1 MPNLS
6 LVREL
11 VQAFEAIPVIDAHE
25 HLPPERVRVENTVDV
40 FTLFKHYTILDQVTS
55 GLSKEDQDRLWDT
68 DLSLESRWE
77 IFEPV
82 LENIRYGSYAR
93 PAFIAAKEF
102 YGFDDINAETIHPIS
117 EAMAEQNTE
126 GIYTRVLAEKCNIK
140 AALTQQGRTDY
151 DLDLMVPLMPVDH
164 FAGVNSWGGIAHRA
178 SELGESVRSLDDYLE
193 VIRKDLRKW
202 KGERV
207 PGLKMASREYG
218 RPSRA
223 EADATFK
230 GLRGVRATP
239 LPDMNPLK
247 DFLLESILNMA
258 AEEGLV
264 VAVHT
269 GMWGDFR
276 TLDIHHM
283 IPIVQR
289 HPETKFDVYHA
300 GMPRVREAGVF
311 GKNFANCWM
320 NLCWCHIV
328 SPMMTRSLMNEWID
342 LMPINKILGFGGDY
356 CEPVEKTYG
365 HLVMA
370 RENIAHVLAGRI
382 DEGLMDCDDAM
393 LIARKWFYENPK
405 GLYGLD
411 V

>member
-151 DLDLMVPLMPVDH
+151 DLDLMVPLPGPDDTTINPCEL
-164 FAGVNSWGGIAHRA
+164 FAASFTADGVPYASQAFGGAA
-178 SELGESVRSLDDYLE
+178 
-193 VIRKDLRKW
+193 
-202 KGERV
+202 
-207 PGLKMASREYG
+207 
-218 RPSRA
+218 
-223 EADATFK
+223 ADFSYAT
-230 GLRGVRATP
+230 ATP
-239 LPDMNPLK
+239 TGG
-247 DFLLESILNMA
+247 
-258 AEEGLV
+258 GLV
-264 VAVHT
+264 VAGFTNSGPVGT
-269 GMWGDFR
+269 PAADL
-276 TLDIHHM
+276 LDLGGGPLPGHGH
-283 IPIVQR
+283 
-289 HPETKFDVYHA
+289 FDA
-300 GMPRVREAGVF
+300 FIGPG
-311 GKNFANCWM
+311 
-320 NLCWCHIV
+320 
-328 SPMMTRSLMNEWID
+328 P
-342 LMPINKILGFGGDY
+342 
-356 CEPVEKTYG
+356 
-365 HLVMA
+365 
-370 RENIAHVLAGRI
+370 
-382 DEGLMDCDDAM
+382 
-393 LIARKWFYENPK
+393 
-405 GLYGLD
+405 
-411 V
+411 